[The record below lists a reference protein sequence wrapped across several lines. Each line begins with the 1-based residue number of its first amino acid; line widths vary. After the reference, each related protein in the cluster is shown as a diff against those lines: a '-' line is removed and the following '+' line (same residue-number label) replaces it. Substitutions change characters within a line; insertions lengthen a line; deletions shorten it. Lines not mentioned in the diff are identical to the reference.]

1 MLRLCVRPWDYE
13 SGAHFT
19 SLSSSLT
26 VRVNMVAGNF
36 DLSDEQLESIAADI
50 MEKNWHNRF

>member
-1 MLRLCVRPWDYE
+1 
-13 SGAHFT
+13 
-19 SLSSSLT
+19 
-26 VRVNMVAGNF
+26 MVAGNF